1 MGILLRELS
10 EAYRAYCL
18 DDVPALPQLPIE
30 YVDFAVWQRLWLR
43 GKVLESRLAFWSEQ
57 LATKDS
63 FHHLPTDYPRLDYQT
78 HRGAREEFT
87 LSEDLVES
95 LTALSQREGA
105 SLFMTLLAALQG
117 LLHFYSGH
125 KEIVVGTCVANR
137 NRLETEDL
145 IGLFANDVVLKTDLT
160 GNPTFRELLSR
171 VRGMALTA
179 YAHQDVPIGK
189 VVDELQP
196 HRDLSRNP
204 LFQTM
209 FVLQDD
215 PTQLLQIP
223 GVALS
228 QLRLDVGTAQ
238 FDLTVLVE
246 KRRALH
252 TTFEY
257 NKDLFEAA
265 TIRRVMRDF
274 RIVLEA
280 VASNPEERV
289 GSLLTTP
296 TSRPSNR
303 QTCDAAVEGF
313 VTPTDST
320 EATLIRIWQSVL
332 KTRSIGVKHNFF
344 ELGGDSLQ
352 ATSLLL
358 RVDEAFGKKF
368 SIASLFQAPT
378 IEQLASLIRSSSTA
392 PKPVQ
397 LVPIQPEGHRPPF
410 FCVSINGGGPMYR
423 LLSQQLGEDQPF
435 LGLDLQPLLT
445 TQLDPPY
452 RLQDIA
458 ASVANTLL
466 DQYPEGPFLLGGLCV
481 AGLIAYETARQLIA
495 QGHQV
500 DLLTLFE
507 CDYPGNWRE
516 FAPRHTQF
524 VWLAKRLASS
534 RLRVHLRKLAH
545 LELGEAP
552 AYVGSRLTS
561 LVRSARNIMW
571 QTALDLRS
579 RVNGG
584 RLQNLDQII
593 YTASKAY
600 RPQPY
605 EGRVVLFQCAERL
618 NKDNQDPLGGWK
630 QVVNGEIDAYEI
642 PGSYWEIYREP
653 NVQILA
659 KALNHCLSEVRT
671 CEKQCS

>member
-1 MGILLRELS
+1 
-10 EAYRAYCL
+10 
-18 DDVPALPQLPIE
+18 
-30 YVDFAVWQRLWLR
+30 
-43 GKVLESRLAFWSEQ
+43 
-57 LATKDS
+57 
-63 FHHLPTDYPRLDYQT
+63 
-78 HRGAREEFT
+78 
-87 LSEDLVES
+87 
-95 LTALSQREGA
+95 
-105 SLFMTLLAALQG
+105 
-117 LLHFYSGH
+117 
-125 KEIVVGTCVANR
+125 
-137 NRLETEDL
+137 
-145 IGLFANDVVLKTDLT
+145 
-160 GNPTFRELLSR
+160 
-171 VRGMALTA
+171 
-179 YAHQDVPIGK
+179 
-189 VVDELQP
+189 
-196 HRDLSRNP
+196 
-204 LFQTM
+204 
-209 FVLQDD
+209 
-215 PTQLLQIP
+215 
-223 GVALS
+223 
-228 QLRLDVGTAQ
+228 
-238 FDLTVLVE
+238 
-246 KRRALH
+246 
-252 TTFEY
+252 
-257 NKDLFEAA
+257 
-265 TIRRVMRDF
+265 
-274 RIVLEA
+274 
-280 VASNPEERV
+280 
-289 GSLLTTP
+289 
-296 TSRPSNR
+296 
-303 QTCDAAVEGF
+303 
-313 VTPTDST
+313 
-320 EATLIRIWQSVL
+320 
-332 KTRSIGVKHNFF
+332 
-344 ELGGDSLQ
+344 
-352 ATSLLL
+352 
-358 RVDEAFGKKF
+358 
-368 SIASLFQAPT
+368 
-378 IEQLASLIRSSSTA
+378 
-392 PKPVQ
+392 
-397 LVPIQPEGHRPPF
+397 
-410 FCVSINGGGPMYR
+410 MYR

-500 DLLTLFE
+500 ALLTLFE

-600 RPQPY
+600 RPEPY